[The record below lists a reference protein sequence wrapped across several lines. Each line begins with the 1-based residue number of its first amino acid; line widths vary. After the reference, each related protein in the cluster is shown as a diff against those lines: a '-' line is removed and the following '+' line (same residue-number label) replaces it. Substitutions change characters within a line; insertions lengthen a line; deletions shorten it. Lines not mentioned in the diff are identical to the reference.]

1 MYNVTVRRAE
11 PVSATV
17 GSEFPMMKTRALSWC
32 FMPVAIAAAFAGGE
46 TARAADAAWD
56 ATVKAAV
63 TEGEVDVNGGPG
75 ALYAQVLTEGFKKAD
90 PQIRIN
96 FTGLS
101 GRDAIP
107 KILRARE
114 AGIYGVDVYV
124 GGTSSVLESLKPAGA
139 LAPIRPALMLPDV
152 LDDANWLGGFD
163 AGFLDLDKT
172 YMYGFQGEV
181 APTVVANWDYVSH
194 ADLKTYQDLQ
204 KPEFAG
210 KIVWDDPR
218 LPGAGSAVGIRF
230 IINFGPDFLKQ
241 LITRQKIVYISNM
254 RQNAEWV
261 VRGRYPIGLGT
272 GINDLTMFQGQ
283 GLGKNVLPLDAPLAH
298 EPLETGFG
306 TISMLTHPPHPN
318 AAKVY
323 VNWLLSTAGQT
334 AWEKTGF
341 DSRRLDI
348 THVAPAYFPKP
359 GVAYV
364 PDEAEANLK
373 YRQQAEDIAKKSIG
387 TQD

>member
-1 MYNVTVRRAE
+1 MTRTR
-11 PVSATV
+11 SQLLV
-17 GSEFPMMKTRALSWC
+17 GIA
-32 FMPVAIAAAFAGGE
+32 VAAALAGGG
-46 TARAADAAWD
+46 AASAADANWD
-56 ATVKAAV
+56 ETVKAAV
-63 TEGEVDVNGGPG
+63 AEGEVDVNGGPG
-75 ALYAQVLTEGFKKAD
+75 ALYAQVLTDGFKKAF
-90 PQIRIN
+90 PRIRID

-114 AGIYGVDVYV
+114 AGIYSVDVYV
-124 GGTSSVLESLKPAGA
+124 GGTSSVMESLKPAGA
-139 LAPIRPALMLPDV
+139 LAPIRPALILPEV
-152 LDDANWLGGFD
+152 LDDANWFGGFD
-163 AGFLDLDKT
+163 AGFMDSAKT
-172 YMYGFQGEV
+172 TMYGFQGEV
-181 APTVVANWDYVSH
+181 APTVVANWDFVSH
-194 ADLKTYQDLQ
+194 ADLKTYQDLL

-218 LPGAGSAVGIRF
+218 LPGAGSAVGTRF
-230 IINFGPDFLKQ
+230 IVNFGPDFLKQ
-241 LITRQKIVYISNM
+241 LITQQKIVYISNM

-272 GINDLTMFQGQ
+272 GVNDLTMFQGQ

-323 VNWLLSTAGQT
+323 VNWLLSKAGQT
-334 AWEKTGF
+334 DWEKTGF

-348 THVAPAYFPKP
+348 THVAPQYFPKA

-364 PDEAEANLK
+364 SDEAEANLK